1 MGHRSSSERRDRAR
15 GVCRAEHGS
24 AAPDQGNCGDADA
37 CQVTSVMPFDQHA
50 RESVVPPSRA
60 AQHHSCAVRA
70 ALYALRFYKAY
81 LSLLIA
87 GSCRYQP
94 TCSQYAYEAIER
106 FGVLRGSWLGFKR
119 LMRCHPFSRRFGFDP
134 VPEEWRQ
141 PHLHEDELPAA
152 TDDSAKIPCATRS
165 ATRNLRSRASAAAPR
180 NPVLNNHK
188 EAHS

>member
-1 MGHRSSSERRDRAR
+1 LIPVDQNVRECAGQA
-15 GVCRAEHGS
+15 S
-24 AAPDQGNCGDADA
+24 AAAQ
-37 CQVTSVMPFDQHA
+37 QH
-50 RESVVPPSRA
+50 SF
-60 AQHHSCAVRA
+60 AVRA

-94 TCSQYAYEAIER
+94 TCSQYTYESIER

-134 VPEEWRQ
+134 VPDEWRTQ
-141 PHLHEDELPAA
+141 GQHQDFPSLAGEGTAHAA
-152 TDDSAKIPCATRS
+152 CAPDSCATHQS
-165 ATRNLRSRASAAAPR
+165 
-180 NPVLNNHK
+180 VLNHHK

>member
-1 MGHRSSSERRDRAR
+1 
-15 GVCRAEHGS
+15 
-24 AAPDQGNCGDADA
+24 
-37 CQVTSVMPFDQHA
+37 
-50 RESVVPPSRA
+50 
-60 AQHHSCAVRA
+60 VRA

-94 TCSQYAYEAIER
+94 TCSQYTYEAIER

-119 LMRCHPFSRRFGFDP
+119 LMRCQPFSRRFGFDP

-141 PHLHEDELPAA
+141 AHAHEDRLPAA
-152 TDDSAKIPCATRS
+152 TDDIANISCATGRVTANLAS
-165 ATRNLRSRASAAAPR
+165 RATPAATRITRD
-180 NPVLNNHK
+180 PVLHNHK

>member
-1 MGHRSSSERRDRAR
+1 MGHRNSSERRDRAR
-15 GVCRAEHGS
+15 GVRHADDGS
-24 AAPDQGNCGDADA
+24 AASDQGNCGHADSSE
-37 CQVTSVMPFDQHA
+37 VTSVIPVAQAVREGTGQASAATEQH
-50 RESVVPPSRA
+50 SFG
-60 AQHHSCAVRA
+60 VRA

-94 TCSQYAYEAIER
+94 TCSQYTYEAIER

-134 VPEEWRQ
+134 VPEEW
-141 PHLHEDELPAA
+141 PAHDQHKEFSLLVGETS
-152 TDDSAKIPCATRS
+152 TDI
-165 ATRNLRSRASAAAPR
+165 ASAPRPGAPR
-180 NPVLNNHK
+180 RSVLNHHK

>member
-1 MGHRSSSERRDRAR
+1 VIASDQNIRERALQA
-15 GVCRAEHGS
+15 CPAAE
-24 AAPDQGNCGDADA
+24 QN
-37 CQVTSVMPFDQHA
+37 
-50 RESVVPPSRA
+50 
-60 AQHHSCAVRA
+60 SCAVRA

-94 TCSQYAYEAIER
+94 TCSQYTFEAIER

-134 VPEEWRQ
+134 VPEEWRAREQ
-141 PHLHEDELPAA
+141 QDAPL
-152 TDDSAKIPCATRS
+152 SANEGTAHI
-165 ATRNLRSRASAAAPR
+165 ASAADSCAAR
-180 NPVLNNHK
+180 HSVLNHHK